1 MQKENLLFGL
11 VGIILGVAVG
21 YFATQSINKNGEVA
35 NPATNN
41 AAAPAAQT
49 PAGGPPPVVMETI
62 KKANDE
68 PDNFDA
74 QMQVAA
80 LYQQIGRPEKMVE
93 FLQRAVKLKPTN
105 AEALQ
110 ALTSALLETGKK
122 AEAEATLKQLE
133 KADPKNPALAEL
145 KKQLS
150 GK

>member
-1 MQKENLLFGL
+1 MQKDSLLFGL
-11 VGIILGVAVG
+11 IGIALGVAVG
-21 YFATQSINKNGEVA
+21 YFATQSMNKNGAVA
-35 NPATNN
+35 NNE
-41 AAAPAAQT
+41 AASSAPM
-49 PAGGPPPVVMETI
+49 PSGGPPPVVLETL

-68 PDNFDA
+68 PENFDA

-93 FLQRAVKLKPTN
+93 FLKRAVKLKPTD

-110 ALTSALLETGKK
+110 HLTRALLETGNK
-122 AEAEATLKQLE
+122 AEAETTLKQLE

-150 GK
+150 AK

>member
-1 MQKENLLFGL
+1 MQKQNLLFGL

-21 YFATQSINKNGEVA
+21 YFATQSINKNT
-35 NPATNN
+35 ATASNE
-41 AAAPAAQT
+41 AAAPMGAQ
-49 PAGGPPPVVMETI
+49 PQMPPVVLEML

-80 LYQQIGRPEKMVE
+80 LYQQIGRPEKMIE
-93 FLQRAVKLKPTN
+93 FLKRAVKLKPTN
-105 AEALQ
+105 VEALQ
-110 ALTSALLETGKK
+110 NLTSALLETGNK
-122 AEAEATLKQLE
+122 AEAETTLKQLE